1 MIYGASDEDDW
12 TSEATWYK
20 ANPSLGE
27 TIDIEKVRN
36 AYISAK
42 ENVAEENIFR
52 QLRLN
57 QWVKQST
64 RWMQMDKWNA
74 CAFFVNEEE
83 LIGRTCYGG
92 LDLSS
97 TSDITAFVLVFP
109 PRNDEEKYIILPY
122 CWIPEDNMRLR
133 VRRDHV
139 PYDVWAAEGS
149 LETTEGNVIHYG
161 FIEKFIE
168 ELGTKYHI
176 KEIAFDRWGATQMV
190 QDLEGMGFT
199 VVPFGQGYKDMSP
212 PTKELMKL
220 TLEERIAHGG
230 HKVLRWMMDNV
241 YVRQNPAGNIKMD
254 KEMKSIFDK
263 ITKFRKKRAEEKA
276 LQEEPVKESSLSED
290 ALPEEFDVSTMQK
303 TKIQK
308 GMSST
313 MSVNR
318 NIDNLMNQL
327 EETFSQRLLRMID
340 ERGMTDS
347 EAYTKAYVD
356 RRHFSKIRK
365 DVNYVPNKKTVLAFT
380 IALEL
385 SLDEAKDLLAS
396 AGFAL
401 SRSSKTD
408 IIVAYFLQNKIYD
421 MFEINDVLDAY
432 GQPVF

>member
-1 MIYGASDEDDW
+1 MADQKLIDE
-12 TSEATWYK
+12 
-20 ANPSLGE
+20 
-27 TIDIEKVRN
+27 VR
-36 AYISAK
+36 
-42 ENVAEENIFR
+42 
-52 QLRLN
+52 
-57 QWVKQST
+57 
-64 RWMQMDKWNA
+64 
-74 CAFFVNEEE
+74 
-83 LIGRTCYGG
+83 
-92 LDLSS
+92 
-97 TSDITAFVLVFP
+97 
-109 PRNDEEKYIILPY
+109 KYI
-122 CWIPEDNMRLR
+122 D
-133 VRRDHV
+133 
-139 PYDVWAAEGS
+139 
-149 LETTEGNVIHYG
+149 
-161 FIEKFIE
+161 
-168 ELGTKYHI
+168 KYY
-176 KEIAFDRWGATQMV
+176 EPV
-190 QDLEGMGFT
+190 
-199 VVPFGQGYKDMSP
+199 KD
-212 PTKELMKL
+212 
-220 TLEERIAHGG
+220 
-230 HKVLRWMMDNV
+230 D
-241 YVRQNPAGNIKMD
+241 IKMD

-263 ITKFRKKRAEEKA
+263 ITKFRTKRAEEKA
-276 LQEEPVKESSLSED
+276 LEKETVKESGLSEE

-347 EAYTKAYVD
+347 ETYTKAYVD

>member
-1 MIYGASDEDDW
+1 MADQKLIDE
-12 TSEATWYK
+12 
-20 ANPSLGE
+20 
-27 TIDIEKVRN
+27 VR
-36 AYISAK
+36 
-42 ENVAEENIFR
+42 
-52 QLRLN
+52 
-57 QWVKQST
+57 
-64 RWMQMDKWNA
+64 
-74 CAFFVNEEE
+74 
-83 LIGRTCYGG
+83 
-92 LDLSS
+92 
-97 TSDITAFVLVFP
+97 
-109 PRNDEEKYIILPY
+109 KYI
-122 CWIPEDNMRLR
+122 D
-133 VRRDHV
+133 
-139 PYDVWAAEGS
+139 
-149 LETTEGNVIHYG
+149 
-161 FIEKFIE
+161 
-168 ELGTKYHI
+168 KYY
-176 KEIAFDRWGATQMV
+176 EPV
-190 QDLEGMGFT
+190 
-199 VVPFGQGYKDMSP
+199 KD
-212 PTKELMKL
+212 
-220 TLEERIAHGG
+220 
-230 HKVLRWMMDNV
+230 D
-241 YVRQNPAGNIKMD
+241 IKMD

-276 LQEEPVKESSLSED
+276 LEKETVKESGLSEE

-347 EAYTKAYVD
+347 ETYTKAYVD

-432 GQPVF
+432 GQLVF

>member
-1 MIYGASDEDDW
+1 MTDQKLIDEVGRYIDKYYEPVKDD
-12 TSEATWYK
+12 
-20 ANPSLGE
+20 
-27 TIDIEKVRN
+27 
-36 AYISAK
+36 
-42 ENVAEENIFR
+42 
-52 QLRLN
+52 
-57 QWVKQST
+57 
-64 RWMQMDKWNA
+64 
-74 CAFFVNEEE
+74 
-83 LIGRTCYGG
+83 
-92 LDLSS
+92 
-97 TSDITAFVLVFP
+97 
-109 PRNDEEKYIILPY
+109 
-122 CWIPEDNMRLR
+122 
-133 VRRDHV
+133 
-139 PYDVWAAEGS
+139 
-149 LETTEGNVIHYG
+149 
-161 FIEKFIE
+161 
-168 ELGTKYHI
+168 
-176 KEIAFDRWGATQMV
+176 
-190 QDLEGMGFT
+190 
-199 VVPFGQGYKDMSP
+199 
-212 PTKELMKL
+212 
-220 TLEERIAHGG
+220 
-230 HKVLRWMMDNV
+230 
-241 YVRQNPAGNIKMD
+241 IKMD
-254 KEMKSIFDK
+254 KEMLSIFDK
-263 ITKFRKKRAEEKA
+263 ITRFRKKRAEEKA
-276 LQEEPVKESSLSED
+276 LQEQQIQESSQIEES
-290 ALPEEFDVSTMQK
+290 APEEFDVSTMQKQK